1 MAILK
6 KRAHREKRRK
16 RVRRKLA
23 GTAERPRLSVYRS
36 NVNIYAQLIDDDA
49 ARTLAAADSREVGEA
64 ENRKEQ
70 ARRRKAISQ
79 LGANVDSEIAV
90 QAGPHQLRSGVLNH
104 LPRLTERDRRR
115 WCRRGADSRLRRLAA
130 PSGFGPDQS
139 AAACT
144 RHTH

>member
-49 ARTLAAADSREVGEA
+49 ARTLAAADSREVGDA
-64 ENRKEQ
+64 ENRTEAARKVGELVASKAKEAGIESVVFDRGGNKYHGRIAALAEG
-70 ARRRKAISQ
+70 AREGGLK
-79 LGANVDSEIAV
+79 L
-90 QAGPHQLRSGVLNH
+90 
-104 LPRLTERDRRR
+104 
-115 WCRRGADSRLRRLAA
+115 
-130 PSGFGPDQS
+130 
-139 AAACT
+139 
-144 RHTH
+144 